1 MLWLLASLIIS
12 ISRNVPDRESIM
24 MKPEIVKKVREAGI
38 VGAGGAGFPTH
49 VKLDADVERVLGNGA
64 SCEPLLM
71 SDPFL
76 MEREAAAILRGL
88 TLVMESTSAEKGTIC
103 LQGKHERAMNAVRK
117 SVEKG
122 PFKNIDVFE
131 LGDFYPAGDEQILV
145 FDVMGRVVPEGG
157 IPLQVGAVVS
167 NVESLLNI
175 ARAVDDGRPVTE
187 RYLTVTGEV
196 NNPLVMKVP
205 VGTSIGEVIEA
216 AGGPTVDDFKVVIGG
231 PMMGA
236 VTADLFTP
244 ITKTTSGVIVLPSDH
259 NVIAGKINDPER
271 VMRITKMVCCQ
282 CSRCTDLC
290 PRHLLGH
297 SLEPHKIM
305 RQLGSQTLFSE
316 DILEDAL
323 ICCEC
328 GICEKYACPMM
339 ISPREVNAQV
349 KRELLQE
356 GTKRAPKR
364 NEYQPSPF
372 RGVRKIPTRRL
383 VERLQIGQYEDHPPF
398 MEKDVEVQEV
408 RIPLKQHL
416 GAPAKPVVKVGDHV
430 DKGSLIGEI
439 PENALGAR
447 VHASIEGRV
456 ISVDDAIVI
465 RQ

>member
-1 MLWLLASLIIS
+1 M
-12 ISRNVPDRESIM
+12 N
-24 MKPEIVKKVREAGI
+24 PEIAKKVREAGI

-49 VKLDADVERVLGNGA
+49 VKLNADVERVLGNGA

-71 SDPFL
+71 SDPYL
-76 MEREAAAILRGL
+76 MERETTGILRGL
-88 TLVMESTSAEKGTIC
+88 ALVMESTGSERGTIC
-103 LQGKHERAMNAVRK
+103 LKGKHDRAMKTIREAVQR
-117 SVEKG
+117 G
-122 PFKNIDVFE
+122 PFKNIEVFE

-145 FDVMGRVVPEGG
+145 FEVMGKVVPEGG

-175 ARAVDDGRPVTE
+175 SRAVDEGKPVTE

-196 NNPLVMKVP
+196 KKPLVMKVP
-205 VGTSIGEVIEA
+205 IGTSIGEVIDF
-216 AGGPTVDDFKVVIGG
+216 AGGTVVDDFKIVIGG
-231 PMMGA
+231 PMMGV
-236 VTADLFTP
+236 VTADLSTP
-244 ITKTTSGVIVLPSDH
+244 VTKTTSGVIVLPSDH
-259 NVIAGKINDPER
+259 NVIAGKIKDPER
-271 VMRITKMVCCQ
+271 IMRITKMVCCQ

-305 RQLGSQTLFSE
+305 RQLGSKASFSKE
-316 DILEDAL
+316 IMEDAL

-339 ISPREVNAQV
+339 ISPREVNAQIKRDLLKDGV
-349 KRELLQE
+349 KR
-356 GTKRAPKR
+356 TPKR
-364 NEYQPSPF
+364 SEYRPSLF
-372 RGVRKIPTRRL
+372 RDVRKIPTRRL

-398 MEKDVEVQEV
+398 MEERMQVQEV

-416 GAPAKPVVKVGDHV
+416 GAPAVPVVKKGDRV
-430 DKGSLIGEI
+430 EKGSLIGEI

-447 VHASIEGRV
+447 VHASMEGRV
-456 ISVDDAIVI
+456 ISVDEAVVI

>member
-1 MLWLLASLIIS
+1 
-12 ISRNVPDRESIM
+12 M

-71 SDPFL
+71 SDPAI
-76 MEREAAAILRGL
+76 MERETAGILRGL
-88 TLVMESTSAEKGTIC
+88 ALVMESTGSERGTIC
-103 LQGKHERAMNAVRK
+103 LKGKHERAMEAVRDA
-117 SVEKG
+117 VEQRSD
-122 PFKNIDVFE
+122 KNIDVFE
-131 LGDFYPAGDEQILV
+131 LGDYYPAGDEQILV

-175 ARAVDDGRPVTE
+175 ARAVEEGKPVTE
-187 RYLTVTGEV
+187 RYLTVTGDV
-196 NNPLVMKVP
+196 KNPLVMKVP
-205 VGTSIGEVIEA
+205 IGASIGETIES
-216 AGGPTVDDFKVVIGG
+216 AGGTTVEDFKVVIGG
-231 PMMGA
+231 PMMGV
-236 VTADLFTP
+236 VTSDLFTP
-244 ITKTTSGVIVLPSDH
+244 VTKTTSGIIVLPSDH

-271 VMRITKMVCCQ
+271 IMRITKMVCCQ

-305 RQLGSQTLFSE
+305 RQLGSRTSLSK
-316 DILEDAL
+316 DILENVL
-323 ICCEC
+323 ICSEC

-339 ISPREVNAQV
+339 ISPREVNAQM
-349 KRELLQE
+349 KREFLRE
-356 GTKRAPKR
+356 GVKRAPRKS
-364 NEYQPSPF
+364 EYQPSPF
-372 RGVRKIPTRRL
+372 RDVRKIPTRRL

-398 MEKDVEVQEV
+398 REEGMQVQEV

-416 GAPAKPVVKVGDHV
+416 GAPAEPVVKAGDHV

-439 PENALGAR
+439 PDKALGAR
-447 VHASIEGRV
+447 VHASIGGRV
-456 ISVDDAIVI
+456 ISVDDVVVI